1 MIILDTNVVSERF
14 RPQPDQRVKH
24 WLRTVGR
31 VDIAITA
38 ITVAE
43 LRIGAA
49 EMAQGRK
56 RAELESKI
64 DRLVGEELRDCIEDF
79 DLAAADMIPRLIS
92 KRDGIGRPITME
104 NAMIAA
110 ICLTRG
116 AMLATRNTKDFDEV
130 GITLINPWKD

>member
-14 RPQPDQRVKH
+14 RPEPDRRVKH

-31 VDIAITA
+31 AEIAITA

-43 LRIGAA
+43 LRIGTAG
-49 EMAQGRK
+49 MAQGHK
-56 RAELESKI
+56 RVELESKI
-64 DRLVGEELRDCIEDF
+64 DRLVREELRDRIEDF
-79 DLAAADMIPRLIS
+79 DLAAADMIPRVIS
-92 KRDGIGRPITME
+92 ERNGLGRPITME
-104 NAMIAA
+104 DAMIAA

-130 GITLINPWKD
+130 GITLIDPWKD